1 MRQELFISKNLNVN
15 LNKKNFK
22 IINISNF
29 GSRLNYR
36 LYYISI
42 AKKLANGLIRQN
54 NDVLNISDRDITR
67 YNKTVNDYKGT
78 KYLNQLILDTT
89 MNYKPDLLLLGHAYD
104 IDLNT
109 LDEIKRTNKNIKIAQ
124 WFEDH
129 LHEEGP
135 DYKSNRSKLLKYD
148 NLIDHNFITTH
159 PSSLDFLKKRENFNY
174 LPIPVDKNIENL
186 NISKQN
192 GQVSDVFFSMSH
204 GVNRGSLKK
213 NKIDERNDFIKK
225 LLDKCPNI
233 NFDIYGF
240 NNKEPVW
247 ANDFYKAICNS
258 KMALNL
264 SRGKPIKY
272 LTSNRI
278 ASLVGN
284 GLLTFVDK
292 KTNLDNFFNK
302 NEMVF
307 YNSVEDLS
315 DKIKFYKLNDKI
327 RKKIGDSG
335 KKNILN
341 FLTVRL
347 LLNLFYQRFFNLR

>member
-1 MRQELFISKNLNVN
+1 M
-15 LNKKNFK
+15 
-22 IINISNF
+22 
-29 GSRLNYR
+29 
-36 LYYISI
+36 
-42 AKKLANGLIRQN
+42 
-54 NDVLNISDRDITR
+54 
-67 YNKTVNDYKGT
+67 
-78 KYLNQLILDTT
+78 
-89 MNYKPDLLLLGHAYD
+89 
-104 IDLNT
+104 
-109 LDEIKRTNKNIKIAQ
+109 
-124 WFEDH
+124 
-129 LHEEGP
+129 
-135 DYKSNRSKLLKYD
+135 
-148 NLIDHNFITTH
+148 
-159 PSSLDFLKKRENFNY
+159 
-174 LPIPVDKNIENL
+174 
-186 NISKQN
+186 
-192 GQVSDVFFSMSH
+192 SDVFFSMSH

-247 ANDFYKAICNS
+247 VTIFIKLVCNS

-284 GLLTFVDK
+284 GLLTFVDR

-315 DKIKFYKLNDKI
+315 DKIKFYKLNDRM

-335 KKNILN
+335 KKY
-341 FLTVRL
+341 FK
-347 LLNLFYQRFFNLR
+347 LFDQEISC